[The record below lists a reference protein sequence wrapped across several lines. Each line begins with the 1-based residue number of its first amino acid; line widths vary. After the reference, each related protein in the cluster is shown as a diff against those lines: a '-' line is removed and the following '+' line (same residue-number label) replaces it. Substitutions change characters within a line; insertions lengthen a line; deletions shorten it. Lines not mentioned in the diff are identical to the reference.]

1 MVCDWIDEGETP
13 CAACRAQRAH
23 NQAHGA
29 HNNKKQ
35 QATPAGARARK
46 GERSQALRGQRASHG
61 HGRGVL
67 WAAVASAAVA
77 VLSLDVVEVEAD
89 LRPQVL
95 GERLHGDVWVGVRD
109 GGPCLLRRAQRT
121 EGREQGCRQR
131 GRRRTLSSSTAS
143 LPPAWRSVCGGT
155 QVTQRSPVSRK
166 PEFLRIE
173 TCGEPLGSLSS
184 HTTHLPMPSACSTLK
199 SSRVGNLEIVSVGG
213 PLHGQ
218 RANVSGIAGHNG
230 GECPERSLGSVKDMG
245 QLATDW
251 VERWGEKRG
260 SGPASGSLVLMGER
274 MALVSNMPGIVPASR
289 GEDRRR
295 RTGQGARQ
303 RARRRRRGRCSS
315 R

>member
-1 MVCDWIDEGETP
+1 MVG
-13 CAACRAQRAH
+13 CASRAGR
-23 NQAHGA
+23 
-29 HNNKKQ
+29 
-35 QATPAGARARK
+35 
-46 GERSQALRGQRASHG
+46 RG
-61 HGRGVL
+61 
-67 WAAVASAAVA
+67 
-77 VLSLDVVEVEAD
+77 
-89 LRPQVL
+89 
-95 GERLHGDVWVGVRD
+95 
-109 GGPCLLRRAQRT
+109 RRA
-121 EGREQGCRQR
+121 ESKGVDR

-143 LPPAWRSVCGGT
+143 LPPAWRRVCGGT

-199 SSRVGNLEIVSVGG
+199 SSCRGNLEIVSVAG

-245 QLATDW
+245 QLATDV

-274 MALVSNMPGIVPASR
+274 MALVSNMPGIASSSR

-295 RTGQGARQ
+295 RTGQAESAGGRGQSSASN
-303 RARRRRRGRCSS
+303 RRE
-315 R
+315 

>member
-1 MVCDWIDEGETP
+1 MVG
-13 CAACRAQRAH
+13 
-23 NQAHGA
+23 
-29 HNNKKQ
+29 
-35 QATPAGARARK
+35 
-46 GERSQALRGQRASHG
+46 RASRA
-61 HGRGVL
+61 GRRG
-67 WAAVASAAVA
+67 
-77 VLSLDVVEVEAD
+77 
-89 LRPQVL
+89 
-95 GERLHGDVWVGVRD
+95 
-109 GGPCLLRRAQRT
+109 RRA
-121 EGREQGCRQR
+121 ESKGVDI

-143 LPPAWRSVCGGT
+143 LPPAWRRVCGGT

-199 SSRVGNLEIVSVGG
+199 SSCLGNLEIVSVAG

-245 QLATDW
+245 QLATDV

-274 MALVSNMPGIVPASR
+274 MALVSNMPGMASASR
-289 GEDRRR
+289 GGTDA
-295 RTGQGARQ
+295 GGPARQ
-303 RARRRRRGRCSS
+303 RARVDVGELRQRVDVGSS
-315 R
+315 ASNRQQ